1 MSEQGATAEKSLEEN
16 DSAEEV
22 SAAKTGVDITRKET
36 KKVINDFVSI
46 FLIFMHNSP
55 FNVFLTYRL
64 YIDNTIK

>member
-1 MSEQGATAEKSLEEN
+1 MSEQGATVEKSLEEN

-46 FLIFMHNSP
+46 FLIFIHNSP
-55 FNVFLTYRL
+55 FAVFATHRL
-64 YIDNTIK
+64 CINNTI